1 MSRTKVKK
9 PHDKIAA
16 IASKTGKLAE
26 DGRTIIL
33 DDPLP
38 RFGGHALDPI
48 AFGVERRTR
57 ATLLGAE
64 LMICKPPGFQPLAE
78 TIAQG
83 IFGKSIRRLDD
94 VTGRLC
100 QETADTIAALLRNS
114 PHFKVEV
121 EGTITSGH
129 LEDENEL
136 LDEQSN
142 VIATLHEGDW
152 LARLV
157 VEGEGWSE

>member
-1 MSRTKVKK
+1 MSRTKVQK

-57 ATLLGAE
+57 PTLLGPE
-64 LMICKPPGFQPLAE
+64 LMICKPPGFQPLSE
-78 TIAQG
+78 LIAHG
-83 IFGKSIRRLDD
+83 IFGLPIGRLDD
-94 VTGRLC
+94 VTGALC
-100 QETADTIAALLRNS
+100 RGTADAIAAELTNG

-121 EGTITSGH
+121 EGTLTCGWLEENNE
-129 LEDENEL
+129 LEDERGH
-136 LDEQSN
+136 
-142 VIATLHEGDW
+142 VVATLEQGDW

-157 VEGEGWSE
+157 TGGSTT